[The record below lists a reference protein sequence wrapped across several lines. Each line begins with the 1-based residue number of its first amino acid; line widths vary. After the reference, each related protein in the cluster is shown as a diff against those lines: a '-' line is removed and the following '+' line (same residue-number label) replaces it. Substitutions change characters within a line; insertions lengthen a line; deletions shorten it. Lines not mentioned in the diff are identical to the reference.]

1 MPKKIKSIDTNTPN
15 YKQPS
20 QFNVEKGIKPDRIKP
35 EKIFDGYNKEQS
47 SNRKTY
53 NNLKKK

>member
-20 QFNVEKGIKPDRIKP
+20 QFNVEKGIKPDKIDPK
-35 EKIFDGYNKEQS
+35 KIFDGYN
-47 SNRKTY
+47 
-53 NNLKKK
+53 NNNKNKYKK

>member
-1 MPKKIKSIDTNTPN
+1 MPAKKIKEINTNTPN

-20 QFNVEKGIKPDRIKP
+20 QFNVEKGIKPDKIDPK
-35 EKIFDGYNKEQS
+35 KIFDGFN
-47 SNRKTY
+47 